1 MDYRPKVCHRSGL
14 EGCDRSR
21 LVYLGH
27 GFQTQGTEYEDHVQL
42 GTIVA
47 RKRGPLTARFHRSL
61 HTQYAVGVGEDATRV
76 DFKLLHGVDFRM
88 RL

>member
-1 MDYRPKVCHRSGL
+1 
-14 EGCDRSR
+14 
-21 LVYLGH
+21 
-27 GFQTQGTEYEDHVQL
+27 VQL